1 MEIKKNP
8 KYDLERFKSLFLEIG
23 LVISLALIFTAF
35 EWRKY
40 DKDEEKAIVAG
51 PATIIEE
58 DVQITREAPPPPPA
72 PEPQT
77 TELEIVDDDIE
88 VQNDIDID
96 AESTQDDEVG
106 DFVAPID
113 EGGDVE
119 IVETEVFLVVEE
131 APSFPGG
138 EEALMTYL
146 GNNIKYPQL
155 ARESNIQGIVY
166 VSFIV
171 EANGS
176 ISNVKLARGIGGG
189 CDDEAVRVVKDMP
202 KWNPGKQRGKPVR
215 VQFNLPVRFILH

>member
-1 MEIKKNP
+1 MQIKKNP

-23 LVISLALIFTAF
+23 LVISLALILTAF

-40 DKDEEKAIVAG
+40 DKEEKEAIAVG
-51 PATIIEE
+51 PATIMEE

-88 VQNDIDID
+88 VQNDLDID
-96 AESTQDDEVG
+96 AEANEDDEVG
-106 DFVAPID
+106 EFVAPIED
-113 EGGDVE
+113 DGNAE

-131 APSFPGG
+131 APEFPGG
-138 EEALMTYL
+138 QEALLTYL

-155 ARESNIQGIVY
+155 ARESNIQGTVY
-166 VSFIV
+166 VGFIV

-176 ISNVKLARGIGGG
+176 ISNVKVARGIGGG

-202 KWNPGKQRGKPVR
+202 AWKPGKQRSKPVR

>member
-1 MEIKKNP
+1 MQIKKNP

-23 LVISLALIFTAF
+23 LVISLALILTAF

-40 DKDEEKAIVAG
+40 DKEEKEAVVAG
-51 PATIIEE
+51 PAVIMEE

-77 TELEIVDDDIE
+77 TELEIVDDDVE
-88 VQNDIDID
+88 VQSDLDID
-96 AESTQDDEVG
+96 AEANQDDAVG
-106 DFVAPID
+106 EFVAPIED
-113 EGGDVE
+113 DGTAE

-131 APSFPGG
+131 APEFPGG
-138 EEALMTYL
+138 QEALLTYL

-155 ARESNIQGIVY
+155 ARESNIQGTVY
-166 VSFIV
+166 VGFIV

-176 ISNVKLARGIGGG
+176 ISNVKVARGIGGG

-202 KWNPGKQRGKPVR
+202 AWKPGKQRSKPVR